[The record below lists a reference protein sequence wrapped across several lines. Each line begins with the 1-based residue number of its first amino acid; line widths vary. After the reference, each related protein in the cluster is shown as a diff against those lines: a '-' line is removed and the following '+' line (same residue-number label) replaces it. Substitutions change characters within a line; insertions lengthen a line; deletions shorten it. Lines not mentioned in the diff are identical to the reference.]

1 MHRRH
6 HELSGHEG
14 DLHSPN
20 LHGDGFMGRQRGFV
34 HAHLTWM
41 IEFDPGF
48 LFIRLLETL
57 GLVWDVKVPTPEK
70 IARRMLRPAEGA
82 EPDLETG

>member
-1 MHRRH
+1 
-6 HELSGHEG
+6 
-14 DLHSPN
+14 
-20 LHGDGFMGRQRGFV
+20 
-34 HAHLTWM
+34 M